1 MYSYCIKTHT
11 QNFSLDILLPIF
23 NTDDI
28 VLNPNEIGKI
38 SASKNQIDKY
48 RFNKQWERIKKISN
62 PYELVYVNDKMLS
75 QKSVANIEPISRSF
89 FKMLEITYNFF
100 PELIISSKKYE
111 TCELPSSIKQIRTLH
126 LCESPGGFIASMR
139 HTRNYHPNDELFT
152 ISLRPT
158 NKNVPGWNKSHEFF
172 TANPQIKI
180 LYGAD
185 NTGDIY
191 NPSNILE
198 ITRDLGGYHT
208 CDLITGDGGF
218 DFSVEFNNQEA
229 NMSKLIFSQ
238 ILAALINQKAGGSL
252 VLKIFDMNCLITYNL
267 IYILQCYYQE
277 IFIYKPCISRIA
289 NSEKYL
295 ICKNYTPINI
305 IDWTNLVS
313 LLHGWN
319 GCASNNYESSFDNT
333 MYLHLVALFPENKEA
348 SALIKEVNNQ
358 IINQQIKNIDDTIS
372 LIQNPPSK
380 DWFIFNSKNQVEKA
394 LEWCRKYN
402 IPTI

>member
-1 MYSYCIKTHT
+1 MYSYCIKNKS

-23 NTDDI
+23 QKDDI
-28 VLNPNEIGKI
+28 LLNPKEIQKI
-38 SASKNQIDKY
+38 SASKNQINNY
-48 RFNKQWERIKKISN
+48 RYNKQWERIKKISN

-100 PELIISSKKYE
+100 PEIIISSKKYE
-111 TCELPSSIKQIRTLH
+111 TYELPSSIKPIKTLH

-139 HTRNYHPNDELFT
+139 YSRNYHPNDELFT
-152 ISLRPT
+152 ISLRPI
-158 NKNVPGWNKSHEFF
+158 NKNIPSWNKSQEFF

-180 LYGAD
+180 LYGVD

-198 ITRDLGGYHT
+198 LTKDLGGYHT
-208 CDLITGDGGF
+208 CDIITGDGGF

-238 ILAALINQKAGGSL
+238 ILAALINQKSGGSF
-252 VLKIFDMNCLITYNL
+252 VLKIFDINCLITYNL

-295 ICKNYTPINI
+295 VCKNYTPINI
-305 IDWTNLVS
+305 INWTNLVS
-313 LLHGWN
+313 LLYALN
-319 GCASNNYESSFDNT
+319 KFPNNNVEHSIDNS
-333 MYLHLVALFPENKEA
+333 MNIHLVSLFPENTRA
-348 SALIKEVNNQ
+348 SSLIKEANSK
-358 IINQQIKNIDDTIS
+358 IINQQIKNIDDTIA
-372 LIQNPPSK
+372 LIQNPPNK
-380 DWFIFNSKNQVEKA
+380 DWFILNSKNQIEQA